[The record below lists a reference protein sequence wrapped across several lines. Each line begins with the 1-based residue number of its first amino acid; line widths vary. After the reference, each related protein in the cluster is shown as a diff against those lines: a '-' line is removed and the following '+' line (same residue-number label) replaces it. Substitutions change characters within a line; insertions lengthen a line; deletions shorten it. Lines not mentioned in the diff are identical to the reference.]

1 MNKYCLTLIIFVF
14 SFKIA
19 LGAVKVNSIIK
30 LDNNIPEECGL
41 SFIFK
46 HNDSLTEAIVYV
58 KKTEGNNTLTQ
69 FKIIS
74 KNIVEK
80 ANVITASLE
89 LNKIITQKIK
99 SESNFFMSGETN
111 QDSMSIF
118 FQEVLI
124 GGGKVLIDESSYEI
138 KGPIDS
144 KVRLEY
150 LFCTGEMFLPNYE
163 SNQNE

>member
-1 MNKYCLTLIIFVF
+1 MNKYCLTFIIFVF

-19 LGAVKVNSIIK
+19 LCAVKVNSIIK
-30 LDNNIPEECGL
+30 LDNNVPEECGL

-46 HNDSLTEAIVYV
+46 HNDYLTEAIVYV
-58 KKTEGNNTLTQ
+58 KKTEGSNTLTQ

-74 KNIVEK
+74 KDQIEK
-80 ANVITASLE
+80 ANIVTASIE
-89 LNKIITQKIK
+89 LSKIVTQKIK
-99 SESNFFMSGETN
+99 SEPNFFMSGETN

-118 FQEVLI
+118 FQEILI
-124 GGGKVLIDESSYEI
+124 GGGNVLIDQSSYEI

-163 SNQNE
+163 SNKNE

>member
-1 MNKYCLTLIIFVF
+1 MNKFYLTLIIFF
-14 SFKIA
+14 FCFKITLA
-19 LGAVKVNSIIK
+19 SVKVNSIIK
-30 LDNNIPEECGL
+30 LDNNVPEECGL
-41 SFIFK
+41 SFIFDHK
-46 HNDSLTEAIVYV
+46 DFLTEAMVYV
-58 KKTEGNNTLTQ
+58 KKTKGNNTLTQ

-74 KNIVEK
+74 KNQVEK
-80 ANVITASLE
+80 ANIVTASLE
-89 LNKIITQKIK
+89 LNKIITQQIN
-99 SESNFFMSGETN
+99 SEPNFFMSGETK

-118 FQEVLI
+118 FQEILI
-124 GGGKVLIDESSYEI
+124 GGGNVLIDQSSYEI